1 MERREAQGSRAEG
14 PRAPDPHPLK
24 VHLGPGNLARKR
36 APVSGPLKGA
46 PRRRSGASR
55 RSIPSWEGSRKT
67 RIRAYPGARKTRSR
81 EAERWLQH
89 DSGIRA

>member
-55 RSIPSWEGSRKT
+55 RSIPHGETEKRE
-67 RIRAYPGARKTRSR
+67 RRAPNVVG
-81 EAERWLQH
+81 
-89 DSGIRA
+89 